1 MAPEN
6 GTCKQYEKNG
16 PASSTVHRYPKFT
29 MFFYGFGLYYS
40 KRVTQKKSEENG
52 GNNQP
57 TWI

>member
-1 MAPEN
+1 M
-6 GTCKQYEKNG
+6 GH
-16 PASSTVHRYPKFT
+16 ASNTRKTDPQAQQSTEYPKFT